1 MQVEFKIDP
10 SCAEPKIVVFAAGMT
25 EEIEALLEKL
35 SEQTM
40 RVIAGQKEGKLEI
53 LEPIELIRVFA
64 QGGKVFA
71 STRRGEYALRMR
83 LYELEERLDS
93 RRFARISNS
102 EIINLGE
109 VRSFDLSIAGTICVQ
124 MKNGEVAYVSRRYVS
139 IIKKILGL

>member
-1 MQVEFKIDP
+1 MRVEFKIDP

-40 RVIAGQKEGKLEI
+40 WVIAGQKEGKLEI
-53 LEPIELIRVFA
+53 LEPMELIRVFA

-139 IIKKILGL
+139 RIKKILGL

>member
-53 LEPIELIRVFA
+53 LDPIELIRVFA
-64 QGGKVFA
+64 QGGKVFT

-109 VRSFDLSIAGTICVQ
+109 VKSFDLSIAGTICVQ

-139 IIKKILGL
+139 RIKKILGL

>member
-10 SCAEPKIVVFAAGMT
+10 SCAEPKIVVLAAGMT

-53 LEPIELIRVFA
+53 LDPIELIRVFA

-139 IIKKILGL
+139 KIKKILGL

>member
-10 SCAEPKIVVFAAGMT
+10 SCAEPKIVVLAAGMT

-71 STRRGEYALRMR
+71 STRRGEYALRLR

-139 IIKKILGL
+139 RIKKILGL

>member
-1 MQVEFKIDP
+1 MRVEFQIDP
-10 SCAEPKIVVFAAGMT
+10 SCAEPRVVVVAARMT
-25 EEIEALLEKL
+25 EEIDALLKKL
-35 SEQTM
+35 SEQKAG
-40 RVIAGQKEGKLEI
+40 VIAGQKEGKLEI
-53 LEPIELIRVFA
+53 LEPAELIRVFA

-109 VRSFDLSIAGTICVQ
+109 AKSFDLSIAGTICVQ
-124 MKNGEVAYVSRRYVS
+124 MKNGETTYVSRRYVS
-139 IIKKILGL
+139 KIKKILGL

>member
-35 SEQTM
+35 SEQTI

-64 QGGKVFA
+64 QSGKVFA

-139 IIKKILGL
+139 KIKKILGL

>member
-40 RVIAGQKEGKLEI
+40 LVIAGQKEGRLEI

-71 STRRGEYALRMR
+71 STRRGEYALRLR

-139 IIKKILGL
+139 RIEKILGL

>member
-53 LEPIELIRVFA
+53 LDPMELIRVFA

-71 STRRGEYALRMR
+71 CTRRGEYALRMR

-109 VRSFDLSIAGTICVQ
+109 VKSFDLSIAGTICVQ

-139 IIKKILGL
+139 KIKKILGL

>member
-53 LEPIELIRVFA
+53 LDPIELIRVFA

-139 IIKKILGL
+139 KIKKILGL

>member
-35 SEQTM
+35 SEQTLL
-40 RVIAGQKEGKLEI
+40 VIAGQKEGRLEI

-71 STRRGEYALRMR
+71 STRRGEYALRLR

-139 IIKKILGL
+139 RIKKILGL

>member
-139 IIKKILGL
+139 RIKKILGL

>member
-1 MQVEFKIDP
+1 MHVEFTIDP

-40 RVIAGQKEGKLEI
+40 LVIAGQKEGRLEI

-71 STRRGEYALRMR
+71 STRRGEYALRLR

-139 IIKKILGL
+139 RIKKILGL

>member
-40 RVIAGQKEGKLEI
+40 RVIAGQKEGRLEI
-53 LEPIELIRVFA
+53 LDPIELIRVFA

-109 VRSFDLSIAGTICVQ
+109 VKSFDLSIAGTICVQ

-139 IIKKILGL
+139 KIKKILGL

>member
-40 RVIAGQKEGKLEI
+40 RVIAGQKEGRLEI
-53 LEPIELIRVFA
+53 LDPIELIRVFA

-139 IIKKILGL
+139 KIKKILGL

>member
-40 RVIAGQKEGKLEI
+40 LVIAGQKEGRLEI

-71 STRRGEYALRMR
+71 STRRGEYALRLR

-139 IIKKILGL
+139 RIKKILGL

>member
-53 LEPIELIRVFA
+53 LDPIELIRVFA

-109 VRSFDLSIAGTICVQ
+109 VKSFDLSIAGTICVQ

-139 IIKKILGL
+139 RIKKILGL

>member
-25 EEIEALLEKL
+25 EEIEALIEKL

-109 VRSFDLSIAGTICVQ
+109 VKSFDLSIAGTICVQ

-139 IIKKILGL
+139 KIKKILGL

>member
-53 LEPIELIRVFA
+53 LDPIELIRVFA
-64 QGGKVFA
+64 QGRKVFA
-71 STRRGEYALRMR
+71 STRRGEYALRLR

-139 IIKKILGL
+139 KIKKILGL

>member
-109 VRSFDLSIAGTICVQ
+109 VKSFDLSIAGTICVQ
-124 MKNGEVAYVSRRYVS
+124 MKNGEVTYVSRRYVS
-139 IIKKILGL
+139 RIKKILGL

>member
-40 RVIAGQKEGKLEI
+40 LVIAGQKEGRLEI

-71 STRRGEYALRMR
+71 STRRGEYALRLR
-83 LYELEERLDS
+83 LYELEERL
-93 RRFARISNS
+93 
-102 EIINLGE
+102 
-109 VRSFDLSIAGTICVQ
+109 AGTEFVRASKQ
-124 MKNGEVAYVSRRYVS
+124 MLVNFDHVASIRPALNARLQLMLDNGEAAIVSRQYAPA
-139 IIKKILGL
+139 IKRKLGL

>member
-40 RVIAGQKEGKLEI
+40 RVIAGQKGGKLEI
-53 LEPIELIRVFA
+53 LEPMELIRVFA

-83 LYELEERLDS
+83 LYELKERLDS

-109 VRSFDLSIAGTICVQ
+109 VKSFDLSIAGTICVQ

-139 IIKKILGL
+139 RIKKILGL